1 LRGIESH
8 SSCFDL
14 GFLLPPDVSDGDA
27 VGGGSGAQ
35 GAAGALRRAG
45 AGRGSRRAEARA
57 REHEVPLASQIR
69 PIQV

>member
-1 LRGIESH
+1 VGEKSR
-8 SSCFDL
+8 SSCFEL
-14 GFLLPPDVSDGDA
+14 GFLLSTDVSDGAA

-57 REHEVPLASQIR
+57 REHEVLLASQIL